1 MSAALL
7 VLATTATVIGSLVY
21 RNIALQRGIIAK
33 ISSRTLHDRTV
44 ARGGGLVFASVFA
57 IGILVTWLRG
67 GLPTSIMLALGVGS
81 MAAAIVGFI
90 DDVYEVSALKKLGTQ
105 IGLAIW
111 LFVVFYGPLYEQ
123 FFLNAGLIQRILAT
137 LTLIFIPV
145 WLINLY
151 NFIDGIDGLA
161 IGSALFVCLT
171 GMIVLALTAGSSV
184 TFFLFALLGA
194 SCLGFLFLNLPPAR
208 IFMGDAGSIF
218 LGYSIAAI
226 LLLTVTNGEI
236 SAWTWICMLSYFIG
250 DTTTTT
256 VSRMFLVKRWYGVH
270 RSHAYQNLA
279 RVYKSHGKVTYG
291 VAAYNILWALPL
303 SVWSAIRSEWAPFAA
318 LLSVAPPVVWTLRFG
333 PRLSSD

>member
-1 MSAALL
+1 M
-7 VLATTATVIGSLVY
+7 
-21 RNIALQRGIIAK
+21 
-33 ISSRTLHDRTV
+33 
-44 ARGGGLVFASVFA
+44 FASVFA
-57 IGILVTWLRG
+57 VGIFVSSLRG
-67 GLPTSIMLALGVGS
+67 GLPAWIMLALGVGGIAS
-81 MAAAIVGFI
+81 AIVGFI
-90 DDVYEVSALKKLGTQ
+90 DDVYEVSPLKKLATQ
-105 IGLAIW
+105 IFLAIW
-111 LFVVFYGPLYEQ
+111 LFVAFYSPLYEE
-123 FFLNAGLIQRILAT
+123 FFLNAGVIQRILAT

-161 IGSALFVCLT
+161 IGSSVFVCAT

-218 LGYSIAAI
+218 LGYCIAAI
-226 LLLTVTNGEI
+226 LLLTVASGEM
-236 SAWTWICMLSYFIG
+236 SAWTWICMLSYFVG

-256 VSRMFLVKRWYGVH
+256 VSRMFLVKQWYGVH

-279 RVYKSHGKVTYG
+279 RIHKSHGKVTYG
-291 VAAYNILWALPL
+291 VAVYNILWALPL
-303 SVWSAIRSEWAPFAA
+303 SVWSAIRPEWGPFAA

>member
-1 MSAALL
+1 
-7 VLATTATVIGSLVY
+7 
-21 RNIALQRGIIAK
+21 
-33 ISSRTLHDRTV
+33 
-44 ARGGGLVFASVFA
+44 VFASVFA
-57 IGILVTWLRG
+57 VGIFVSSLRG
-67 GLPTSIMLALGVGS
+67 GLPAWIMLALGVGGIAS
-81 MAAAIVGFI
+81 AIVGFI
-90 DDVYEVSALKKLGTQ
+90 DDVYEVSPLKKLATQ
-105 IGLAIW
+105 IFLAIW
-111 LFVVFYGPLYEQ
+111 LFVAFYSPLYEE
-123 FFLNAGLIQRILAT
+123 FFLNAGVIQRILAT

-161 IGSALFVCLT
+161 IGSSVFVCAT

-218 LGYSIAAI
+218 LGYCIAAI
-226 LLLTVTNGEI
+226 LLLTVASGEM
-236 SAWTWICMLSYFIG
+236 SAWTWICMLSYFVG

-256 VSRMFLVKRWYGVH
+256 VSRMFLVKQWYGVH

-279 RVYKSHGKVTYG
+279 RIHKSHGKVTYG
-291 VAAYNILWALPL
+291 VAVYNILWALPL
-303 SVWSAIRSEWAPFAA
+303 SVWSAIRPEWGPFAA

>member
-1 MSAALL
+1 M
-7 VLATTATVIGSLVY
+7 
-21 RNIALQRGIIAK
+21 
-33 ISSRTLHDRTV
+33 
-44 ARGGGLVFASVFA
+44 FASVFA
-57 IGILVTWLRG
+57 VGIFVSSLRG
-67 GLPTSIMLALGVGS
+67 GLPAWIMLALGVGGIAS
-81 MAAAIVGFI
+81 AIVGFI
-90 DDVYEVSALKKLGTQ
+90 DDVYEVSPLKKLATQ
-105 IGLAIW
+105 IFLAIW
-111 LFVVFYGPLYEQ
+111 LFVAFYSPLYEE
-123 FFLNAGLIQRILAT
+123 FFLNAGVIQRILAT

-161 IGSALFVCLT
+161 IGSSVFVCAT

-218 LGYSIAAI
+218 LGYCIAAI
-226 LLLTVTNGEI
+226 LLLTVASGEM
-236 SAWTWICMLSYFIG
+236 SAWTWICMLSYFVG

-256 VSRMFLVKRWYGVH
+256 VSRMFLVKQWYGVH
-270 RSHAYQNLA
+270 RSHAYQNPA
-279 RVYKSHGKVTYG
+279 RIHKSHGKVTYG
-291 VAAYNILWALPL
+291 VAVYNILWALPL
-303 SVWSAIRSEWAPFAA
+303 SVWSAIRPEWGPFAA

>member
-1 MSAALL
+1 M
-7 VLATTATVIGSLVY
+7 LATTATVIGSLLY
-21 RNIALQRGIIAK
+21 RNVALRKGIIAK

-44 ARGGGLVFASVFA
+44 ARGGGIVFASVFA
-57 IGILVTWLRG
+57 VGIFVGWLRG
-67 GLPTSIMLALGVGS
+67 GLPGWIMLALGVGGL
-81 MAAAIVGFI
+81 AAAVVGFI
-90 DDVYEVSALKKLGTQ
+90 DDVYEVSALKKLATQ

-111 LFVVFYGPLYEQ
+111 LFVVFYAPLYEQ
-123 FFLNAGLIQRILAT
+123 FFLNADAIPRIVAT

-161 IGSALFVCLT
+161 ISSSVFVCAT

-184 TFFLFALLGA
+184 TFFLFALLGS
-194 SCLGFLFLNLPPAR
+194 SCLGFLFLNIPPAR

-226 LLLTVTNGEI
+226 LLLTVTRGEI
-236 SAWTWICMLSYFIG
+236 SAWTWICMLSYFVG

-256 VSRMFLVKRWYGVH
+256 VSRMFLVKQWYGVH

-279 RVYKSHGKVTYG
+279 RIHKSHAKVTYG
-291 VAAYNILWALPL
+291 VALYNILWALPL
-303 SVWSAIRSEWAPFAA
+303 SLWSAIRPEWGPFAA
-318 LLSVAPPVVWTLRFG
+318 LLAVAPPVVWTLRFG